1 MKVSSISNNY
11 IAPKRNHQP
20 LKVQTFGAEKQ
31 ENNSNK
37 NNIGKGIAIG
47 VIVSAGVIFSIAAL
61 KEGKF
66 TKNLKDMFSIGSKN
80 SEKIKPEFINQP
92 EEGLLRIKGFRYEEP
107 IMLPKDPELKNRAI
121 EKFREQ
127 KKIVD
132 KKFDRTVPEDVA
144 QYFKTYGSGEW
155 ITKDGNKSYNFS
167 NGDIYEI
174 YCYDPETQIT
184 KVEKYALQKLKLIFS
199 NEKDKSYSKVV
210 EKGELLDSS
219 YYEGKEVGHI
229 KIPIFSEN
237 NEYMRANGY
246 TRYDIYAYKNSDEI
260 KKSTGFV
267 NFDKFDPKEFDKKIK
282 RFSPEPS
289 MFAKTEEIQVGNT
302 KYESENG
309 KVLKMIF
316 YDPYTNISKVEKY
329 ATGETRLV
337 FKNLN
342 DSKVKTIT
350 KIYKPGEVID
360 ETYYIGNL
368 LEKQDDFNILNMPK
382 LSMLSKYM
390 EENNFTSCSTYN
402 IK

>member
-1 MKVSSISNNY
+1 
-11 IAPKRNHQP
+11 
-20 LKVQTFGAEKQ
+20 
-31 ENNSNK
+31 
-37 NNIGKGIAIG
+37 
-47 VIVSAGVIFSIAAL
+47 
-61 KEGKF
+61 
-66 TKNLKDMFSIGSKN
+66 
-80 SEKIKPEFINQP
+80 
-92 EEGLLRIKGFRYEEP
+92 
-107 IMLPKDPELKNRAI
+107 
-121 EKFREQ
+121 
-127 KKIVD
+127 
-132 KKFDRTVPEDVA
+132 
-144 QYFKTYGSGEW
+144 
-155 ITKDGNKSYNFS
+155 
-167 NGDIYEI
+167 
-174 YCYDPETQIT
+174 
-184 KVEKYALQKLKLIFS
+184 
-199 NEKDKSYSKVV
+199 
-210 EKGELLDSS
+210 
-219 YYEGKEVGHI
+219 
-229 KIPIFSEN
+229 
-237 NEYMRANGY
+237 MRANGY

-267 NFDKFDPKEFDKKIK
+267 NFDTFDPKEFDKKIK
-282 RFSPEPS
+282 RFSPES
-289 MFAKTEEIQVGNT
+289 SKFAKTEEIQVGNT

-368 LEKQDDFNILNMPK
+368 LEKQDDFSILNMPK